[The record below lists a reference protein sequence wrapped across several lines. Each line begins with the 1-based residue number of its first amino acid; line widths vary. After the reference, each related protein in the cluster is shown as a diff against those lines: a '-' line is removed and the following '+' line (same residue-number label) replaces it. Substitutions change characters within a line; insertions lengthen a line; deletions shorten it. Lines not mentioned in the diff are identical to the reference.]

1 MFGTRLVIG
10 AALAMVAL
18 SAPAFAAGDV
28 VKYKA
33 EGSFE
38 DAMFE
43 LEGAIVNRGYVV
55 DGHQHIGDM
64 LKRTAEDVG
73 AEKELYLGAEV
84 LQFCSAVVSRAAMT
98 ANAENVAYCP
108 YSLFAYEAADAPGD
122 VYVGYRALPPGDGRD
137 EVNALLDQ
145 IAKEAAGLP

>member
-1 MFGTRLVIG
+1 MLSTRLILG
-10 AALAMVAL
+10 AALAAGL
-18 SAPAFAAGDV
+18 LAAPAHAAEDV

-33 EGSFE
+33 AGSFA
-38 DAMFE
+38 DAMFD

-55 DGHQHIGDM
+55 DGHQFIGDM

-84 LQFCSAVVSRAAMT
+84 LQFCSAVVSRAAMA
-98 ANAENVAYCP
+98 ANVENVAFCP

-122 VYVGYRALPPGDGRD
+122 VYVGYRALPPGEGRD
-137 EVNALLDQ
+137 DVNALLDEM
-145 IAKEAAGLP
+145 AKEAAGAN